1 MIDKIARRNF
11 LKSGLAVGALSSIDG
26 FSPASSATAQT
37 TATAPNTDDR
47 QTWIEILTRVSNPL
61 LHALSERKLKATMP
75 VECPQGNVEER
86 KQFVYLEATA
96 RLLPASHHGL
106 NPAQPPEPKASCG
119 SNTQS

>member
-96 RLLPASHHGL
+96 TSAGRHR
-106 NPAQPPEPKASCG
+106 
-119 SNTQS
+119 TMD